1 MASGPV
7 GSGPVGPVVA
17 GGQRSSGAL
26 VSGGWRQLLWFAVAA
41 AGVGFAGYLY
51 VIPYRQLT
59 GVLET
64 RSRELREERSSSLE
78 AAAERDR
85 LKSSA
90 DTFAPSQEAR
100 VDVSAKSRQL
110 VDAMVAQLKPALE
123 ELGATVDGGTGRL
136 RVGLSPEKSIDKN
149 GIDVSSEGNAV
160 LKILAGA
167 IKKSGGTVRIKAK
180 FGTAPAPKQLR
191 SLFGTVGEVSAVRAA
206 RVMSVLEGAG
216 LAPERLSIVGE
227 SEGASAAPILIAAQA
242 KNGKGSKA
250 AARRRKAAAADSA
263 AVGDRLDIE
272 VEPG

>member
-1 MASGPV
+1 MSSGPVVSGPV
-7 GSGPVGPVVA
+7 GA
-17 GGQRSSGAL
+17 GGRGA
-26 VSGGWRQLLWFAVAA
+26 VQGGWRQLLWFAVAA

-51 VIPYRQLT
+51 VIPYRQLS

-64 RSRELREERSSSLE
+64 RSRELREERSSGQE

-85 LKSSA
+85 LKNSVDTYQSSQKA
-90 DTFAPSQEAR
+90 K

-123 ELGATVDGGTGRL
+123 ELGASVDGATGRL
-136 RVGLSPEKSIDKN
+136 RVGLSPEKAIDKN

-167 IKKSGGTVRIKAK
+167 IKKSGGTVRIKAR

-227 SEGASAAPILIAAQA
+227 AEGASEAPVLIVA
-242 KNGKGSKA
+242 KGGKQGAKA
-250 AARRRKAAAADSA
+250 AARRRKAAAAAAAASA